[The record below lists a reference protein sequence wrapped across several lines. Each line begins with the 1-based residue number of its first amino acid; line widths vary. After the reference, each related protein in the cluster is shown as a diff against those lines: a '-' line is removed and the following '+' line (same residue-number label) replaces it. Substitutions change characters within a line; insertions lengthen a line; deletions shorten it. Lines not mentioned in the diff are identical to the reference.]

1 MTLGLA
7 LLRAL
12 KNHGAQEI
20 FGIPG
25 DFILPLFKQ
34 IEESNILPLVTL
46 SHEPALGFA
55 ADAAARMH
63 CGLGV
68 VAVTYGAGALNV
80 VNAVASAYAERS
92 PLVILAGCPGEVEA
106 HSGLVLHHQVR
117 HIDSQW
123 RIFSEITCD
132 QVRLSNPETAPKDI
146 ARVLRNCL
154 ELSQPVLIEVPR
166 DMTLHPMA
174 EVPVLPPSAFSAD
187 AVAEC
192 ADEWM
197 ARIQAAQRPVLVVD
211 VEVRR
216 FGIEARVAELAR
228 RLQLPV
234 LTTFMG
240 RGLLAD
246 DGVNSGVQLHG
257 TYLGVAGAPETSA
270 LLDESDLPVMLG
282 AILSDNN
289 FGVSAQRMDFRR
301 ALIAAHREARVGH
314 HLYQNI
320 PLAALVEALLE
331 RAPAAGQRTAHAQPP
346 KLEYPTGL
354 VADDAPVCAADLSR
368 ALNDRILAHG
378 PMNIVSD
385 IGDCLFAAMELM
397 PTPLVAPGYYA
408 TMGFGVPAGIGAQVA
423 TGQRSLIL
431 VGDGAFQMTGWE
443 LGNCPRLG
451 LDPIVIVLNNQ
462 TWEMIRAFQ
471 TESRCAALGDW
482 HLADAADALGGR
494 GHRVHTRAQFKA
506 ALDAAYAER
515 GRFQLI
521 ELMVPPGDST
531 PTLRRFSE
539 GIRALRA
546 RAAAAATN
554 T

>member
-132 QVRLSNPETAPKDI
+132 QVRLSNPETAPQDI
-146 ARVLRNCL
+146 ARVLRNCR
-154 ELSQPVLIEVPR
+154 EFAQPVLIEVPR

-197 ARIQAAQRPVLVVD
+197 ARIQAAKRPVLVVD

-246 DGVNSGVQLHG
+246 DGVHSGVQLHG

-270 LLDESDLPVMLG
+270 LLDDSDLPVMLG

-546 RAAAAATN
+546 RAAAAVT

>member
-197 ARIQAAQRPVLVVD
+197 ARIQAAKRPVLVVD

-240 RGLLAD
+240 RGLLAE
-246 DGVNSGVQLHG
+246 DGVHSGVQLHG

-270 LLDESDLPVMLG
+270 LLDDSDLPVMLG

-331 RAPAAGQRTAHAQPP
+331 RAPAAGQRTAHAAPP

-451 LDPIVIVLNNQ
+451 LD
-462 TWEMIRAFQ
+462 
-471 TESRCAALGDW
+471 
-482 HLADAADALGGR
+482 
-494 GHRVHTRAQFKA
+494 
-506 ALDAAYAER
+506 
-515 GRFQLI
+515 
-521 ELMVPPGDST
+521 
-531 PTLRRFSE
+531 
-539 GIRALRA
+539 
-546 RAAAAATN
+546 
-554 T
+554 

>member
-117 HIDSQW
+117 HVDSQW
-123 RIFSEITCD
+123 RIFREITCD
-132 QVRLSNPETAPKDI
+132 QVRLSDPATAPADI
-146 ARVLRNCL
+146 ARVLRNCRAF
-154 ELSQPVLIEVPR
+154 SQPVLIEVPR

-197 ARIQAAQRPVLVVD
+197 ARIQAAKRPVLVVD

-246 DGVNSGVQLHG
+246 DGVHSGVQLHG

-270 LLDESDLPVMLG
+270 LLDDSDLPVMLG

-451 LDPIVIVLNNQ
+451 LDPVVIVLNNQ

-482 HLADAADALGGR
+482 HLADAAEALGGR

-546 RAAAAATN
+546 RAAAAAT

>member
-197 ARIQAAQRPVLVVD
+197 ARIQAAKRPVLVVD

-246 DGVNSGVQLHG
+246 DGVHSGVQLHG

-270 LLDESDLPVMLG
+270 LLDDSDLPVMLG

-331 RAPAAGQRTAHAQPP
+331 RAPAAGHRTAHAAPP

-546 RAAAAATN
+546 RAAAAAT

>member
-197 ARIQAAQRPVLVVD
+197 ARIQAAKRPVLVVD

-240 RGLLAD
+240 RGLLAE

-270 LLDESDLPVMLG
+270 LLDDSDLPVMLG

-546 RAAAAATN
+546 RAAAAAT

>member
-132 QVRLSNPETAPKDI
+132 QVRLSNPETAPQDI

-197 ARIQAAQRPVLVVD
+197 ARIQAAKRPVLVVD

-246 DGVNSGVQLHG
+246 DGVHSGVQLHG

-270 LLDESDLPVMLG
+270 LLDDSDLPVMLG

-546 RAAAAATN
+546 RAAAAAT

>member
-174 EVPVLPPSAFSAD
+174 EVPVLAPSAFSAD

-216 FGIEARVAELAR
+216 FGIAARVAELAR

-246 DGVNSGVQLHG
+246 DGVHSGVQLHG

-270 LLDESDLPVMLG
+270 LLDDSDLPVMLG

-331 RAPAAGQRTAHAQPP
+331 RAPAAGHRTAHAAPP

-546 RAAAAATN
+546 RAAAAAT

>member
-132 QVRLSNPETAPKDI
+132 QVRLSNPETAPQDI
-146 ARVLRNCL
+146 ARVLRNCR
-154 ELSQPVLIEVPR
+154 EFAQPVLIEVPR

-174 EVPVLPPSAFSAD
+174 EVPVLPPSAYSPE

-240 RGLLAD
+240 RGLLAE

-270 LLDESDLPVMLG
+270 LLDHSDLPVMLG

-331 RAPAAGQRTAHAQPP
+331 RAPAAGQRAAHAAPP

-531 PTLRRFSE
+531 PTLKRFSE
-539 GIRALRA
+539 GIHALRA
-546 RAAAAATN
+546 RK
-554 T
+554 

>member
-7 LLRAL
+7 LWRAL

-197 ARIQAAQRPVLVVD
+197 ARIQAAKRPVLVVD

-246 DGVNSGVQLHG
+246 DGVHSGVQLHG

-270 LLDESDLPVMLG
+270 LLDDSDLPVMLG

-331 RAPAAGQRTAHAQPP
+331 RAPAAGHRTAHAAPP

-546 RAAAAATN
+546 RAAAAAT

>member
-1 MTLGLA
+1 MTLGLS
-7 LLRAL
+7 LLQAL
-12 KNHGAQEI
+12 KDHGAQEI

-132 QVRLSNPETAPKDI
+132 QVRLSNPETAPQDI
-146 ARVLRNCL
+146 ARVLRNCR
-154 ELSQPVLIEVPR
+154 EFAQPVLIEVPR

-174 EVPVLPPSAFSAD
+174 KVPVLPPSAFSAD

-197 ARIQAAQRPVLVVD
+197 ARIQAAKRPVLVVD

-246 DGVNSGVQLHG
+246 DGVHSGVQLHG

-270 LLDESDLPVMLG
+270 LLDDSDLPVMLG

-546 RAAAAATN
+546 RAAAAT
-554 T
+554 TT

>member
-1 MTLGLA
+1 MTLGLS
-7 LLRAL
+7 LLQAL
-12 KNHGAQEI
+12 KDHGAQEI

-132 QVRLSNPETAPKDI
+132 QVRLSNPETAPQDI
-146 ARVLRNCL
+146 ARVLRNCR
-154 ELSQPVLIEVPR
+154 EFAQPVLIEVPR

-197 ARIQAAQRPVLVVD
+197 ARIQAAKRPVLVVD

-246 DGVNSGVQLHG
+246 DGVHSGVQLHG

-270 LLDESDLPVMLG
+270 LLDDSDLPVMLG

-546 RAAAAATN
+546 RAAAAAT

>member
-34 IEESNILPLVTL
+34 IEESRILPLHTL

-68 VAVTYGAGALNV
+68 MAVTYGAGALNV
-80 VNAVASAYAERS
+80 VNAVASAYAECS

-117 HIDSQW
+117 SIDSQL

-132 QVRLSNPETAPKDI
+132 QVRLSNADTAPEDI
-146 ARVLRNCL
+146 ARVLRNCR
-154 ELSQPVLIEVPR
+154 EYSQPVLIEIPR
-166 DMTLHPMA
+166 DMTLAPMR
-174 EVPVLPPSAFSAD
+174 EVPVLPPRSFNQE
-187 AVAEC
+187 AVNEA
-192 ADEWM
+192 ADEWL
-197 ARIQAAQRPVLVVD
+197 ARIHAAKNPVMVVD

-216 FGIEARVAELAR
+216 FRVEARVAELAR

-240 RGLLAD
+240 RGLLAE
-246 DGVNSGVQLHG
+246 DGVDLHG
-257 TYLGVAGAPETSA
+257 TYLGVAGAPETTA

-282 AILSDNN
+282 AILSDSN
-289 FGVSAQRMDFRR
+289 FGVSAERMDFRR
-301 ALIAAHREARVGH
+301 ALIAAHREVRVGH
-314 HLYQNI
+314 HVYHDL

-331 RAPAAGQRTAHAQPP
+331 RLPPQRAGAPRALPPQPD
-346 KLEYPTGL
+346 YPRGL
-354 VADDAPVCAADLSR
+354 VADDTPLCAGDLSR

-385 IGDCLFAAMELM
+385 MGDCLFAAMELL

-423 TGQRSLIL
+423 TGERSLIL

-462 TWEMIRAFQ
+462 SWEMIRAFQ
-471 TESRCAALGDW
+471 TESQCAALGDW
-482 HLADAADALGGR
+482 RFADMANVLGGR
-494 GHRVHTRAQFKA
+494 GHRVTTRKEFKA
-506 ALDAAYAER
+506 ALDAAFAER

-521 ELMVPPGDST
+521 EFMVPPGDST
-531 PTLRRFSE
+531 PTLQRFSE

-546 RAAAAATN
+546 RAAVA
-554 T
+554 